1 MQTLAQIIN
10 QQSTPS
16 SDSNPIL
23 FRTFPNVEAVIRY
36 FYKSEVEK
44 RGMQMQCPAAKEQIA
59 AAARYLT
66 DRSRKRW
73 LLLAGNVGTGKTTL
87 SAAIRMTLHY
97 YGVPCKMFRASDF
110 PALFLD
116 NTELT
121 QRQILRGEWCEVLLL
136 DDIGVE
142 QADIKFYGNTI
153 QPFVK
158 IVEERYDRRL
168 PLVVSTNLTSAEI
181 GERYG
186 QRTLDRIR
194 EMSVGIKYDGQSYR
208 K

>member
-1 MQTLAQIIN
+1 MQTLAQILN

-16 SDSNPIL
+16 SASNPIIL
-23 FRTFPNVEAVIRY
+23 KTQRIVENAVGY
-36 FYKSEVEK
+36 FYRQEVEM
-44 RGMQMQCPAAKEQIA
+44 RRMQYTDATEQIA

-66 DRSRKRW
+66 ESSRKRW

-87 SAAIRMTLHY
+87 SAAIRNTLNY
-97 YGVPCKMFRASDF
+97 YAVPCKMFRASDF
-110 PALFLD
+110 PALFID
-116 NTELT
+116 NAELT

>member
-16 SDSNPIL
+16 SASNPIICKTQ
-23 FRTFPNVEAVIRY
+23 RIVENAVGY
-36 FYKSEVEK
+36 FYRQEVEM
-44 RGMQMQCPAAKEQIA
+44 RRMQYTDATEQIA

-66 DRSRKRW
+66 ESSRKRW

-87 SAAIRMTLHY
+87 TTAIRNTLNY

-116 NTELT
+116 NAELT

-142 QADIKFYGNTI
+142 QAGIKFYGNTI

>member
-1 MQTLAQIIN
+1 MQTLAQILN

-16 SDSNPIL
+16 SASNPIICKTQ
-23 FRTFPNVEAVIRY
+23 RIVENAVGY
-36 FYKSEVEK
+36 FYRQEVEM
-44 RGMQMQCPAAKEQIA
+44 RRMQYTAATEQIA

-66 DRSRKRW
+66 ESSRKRW

-87 SAAIRMTLHY
+87 SAAIRNTLHY

-116 NTELT
+116 NAELT

>member
-16 SDSNPIL
+16 SASNPIINYPVNEVATQL
-23 FRTFPNVEAVIRY
+23 LR

-44 RGMQMQCPAAKEQIA
+44 RGMQYTEATEQIV

-116 NTELT
+116 NADLT
-121 QRQILRGEWCEVLLL
+121 QRQILWGEWCEVLLL

-142 QADIKFYGNTI
+142 QADIKFYGNVI

>member
-1 MQTLAQIIN
+1 MQTLAQLIN

-16 SDSNPIL
+16 SASNPIICKTQ
-23 FRTFPNVEAVIRY
+23 RIVENAVGY
-36 FYKSEVEK
+36 FYRQEVEM
-44 RGMQMQCPAAKEQIA
+44 RRMQYTDATEQIA

-66 DRSRKRW
+66 ESSRKRW

-116 NTELT
+116 NAELT

>member
-16 SDSNPIL
+16 SASNPIIDRPVNEVATQL
-23 FRTFPNVEAVIRY
+23 LRY
-36 FYKSEVEK
+36 YRREVEN
-44 RGMQMQCPAAKEQIA
+44 RGMQYTEAKERIA

-66 DRSRKRW
+66 ESSRKRW

-87 SAAIRMTLHY
+87 SAAIRNTLNY
-97 YGVPCKMFRASDF
+97 YAVPCKMFRASDF
-110 PALFLD
+110 PALFID
-116 NTELT
+116 NAELT

-142 QADIKFYGNTI
+142 QADIKFYGNVI

-181 GERYG
+181 EERYG
-186 QRTLDRIR
+186 HRTLDRIR
-194 EMSVGIKYDGQSYR
+194 EMSVGIKYDGESYR

>member
-16 SDSNPIL
+16 SASNPIINYPVNEVATQL
-23 FRTFPNVEAVIRY
+23 LR

-44 RGMQMQCPAAKEQIA
+44 RGMQYTEATEQIV

-116 NTELT
+116 NAELT

-142 QADIKFYGNTI
+142 QADIKFYGNVI

>member
-16 SDSNPIL
+16 SASNPIINYPVNEVATQL
-23 FRTFPNVEAVIRY
+23 LR

-44 RGMQMQCPAAKEQIA
+44 RGMQYTEATEQIV

-66 DRSRKRW
+66 ESSRKRW

-116 NTELT
+116 NAELT

-142 QADIKFYGNTI
+142 QADIKFYGNVI